1 LAVKPAAHEVPTR
14 DVSLATR
21 RNGPRAVD
29 PLNMTNRDFFDYPHA
44 AARLGSTQRDMFTEV
59 RLQQL

>member
-1 LAVKPAAHEVPTR
+1 VPTR

-21 RNGPRAVD
+21 RNGPCAVD

-44 AARLGSTQRDMFTEV
+44 AARLGSTQSDSGRIFRTK
-59 RLQQL
+59 